1 MHRDHSTGLPGAS
14 TASAE
19 STLTHLPKTPSAQLQ
34 DRLVL
39 TSTLHPAACLS
50 LSLDKPIKALSSS
63 GTEHRTWVTKD
74 IKALQAVSVSSWD
87 NYWPNGDESLS
98 PVLEHIRAGSPSDRT
113 WRED

>member
-74 IKALQAVSVSSWD
+74 IKAKLSRQC
-87 NYWPNGDESLS
+87 LS
-98 PVLEHIRAGSPSDRT
+98 PLGIIIGQMGMRASAQS
-113 WRED
+113 